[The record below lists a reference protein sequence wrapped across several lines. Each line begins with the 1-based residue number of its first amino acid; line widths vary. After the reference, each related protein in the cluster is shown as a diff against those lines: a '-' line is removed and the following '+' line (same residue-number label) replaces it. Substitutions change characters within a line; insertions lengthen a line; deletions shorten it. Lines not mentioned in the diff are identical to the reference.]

1 MASGSSRGSG
11 STRSWTTAVRLQS
24 RPLFSS
30 SQPTDRYSTTDAR
43 VHTNKQ
49 TKPLQTRK
57 ETKTRKTLP
66 CCGTSNGASANPSAS
81 ESVPRAMSYPP
92 WATPTFTSVHV
103 PAIRS
108 GWVDSFIG
116 QASCVHPPT
125 HHLHSSTPIESLV
138 VAATD
143 AEDDYFS
150 YEQAARYG
158 YAEEGGK
165 FREKP
170 HKVYITALARRAFR
184 SSRVLVH
191 PSD

>member
-1 MASGSSRGSG
+1 M
-11 STRSWTTAVRLQS
+11 
-24 RPLFSS
+24 
-30 SQPTDRYSTTDAR
+30 
-43 VHTNKQ
+43 
-49 TKPLQTRK
+49 
-57 ETKTRKTLP
+57 
-66 CCGTSNGASANPSAS
+66 
-81 ESVPRAMSYPP
+81 
-92 WATPTFTSVHV
+92 

-108 GWVDSFIG
+108 GWVDSSID
-116 QASCVHPPT
+116 QASCPLT
-125 HHLHSSTPIESLV
+125 HSSTLIESLV

-184 SSRVLVH
+184 SSRVLMH

>member
-1 MASGSSRGSG
+1 MTLSLVKPAP
-11 STRSWTTAVRLQS
+11 STHS
-24 RPLFSS
+24 
-30 SQPTDRYSTTDAR
+30 
-43 VHTNKQ
+43 
-49 TKPLQTRK
+49 
-57 ETKTRKTLP
+57 
-66 CCGTSNGASANPSAS
+66 
-81 ESVPRAMSYPP
+81 
-92 WATPTFTSVHV
+92 
-103 PAIRS
+103 
-108 GWVDSFIG
+108 
-116 QASCVHPPT
+116 
-125 HHLHSSTPIESLV
+125 HLHSSTLIELLV